1 MISRSLRL
9 AANVAVVSVAAVTA
23 TAWMPIRG
31 IKIWLRIDQRIG
43 TPSGRNKPTRV
54 PISFELVIFVA

>member
-31 IKIWLRIDQRIG
+31 TRIWLRIDQRIG
-43 TPSGRNKPTRV
+43 DLSA
-54 PISFELVIFVA
+54 SDE